1 MLLDARGTLVSDIGK
16 GRRANHSKERTRMA
30 RCRYQDGYLFVRGRK
45 RKMWVA
51 RWREDVIQAD
61 GAIQRVLR
69 SETLGPVSEIA
80 GRSEARMLLQ
90 NRLASLNSGQRR
102 AEATMTF
109 GIFVA
114 EQFVPDILPTL
125 KYATQKIYSLI
136 LRKHLLPRFRDCRL
150 CDISRAAVQQFVTS
164 KLKDGYA
171 WETTSHLRNLL
182 SKVMGTAVSWS
193 YLSDNPVHGVKMSE
207 RTLKRPHRFLTMEEV
222 RRLIAASDEPV
233 RTIVL
238 LAAMTGLRIGEIL
251 ALRWGRINLTTAAL
265 RVAETCYLGHFGTPK
280 SKASRRELPLPPLVV
295 QALLAHRSRLSD
307 TSAEALVFSTCR
319 GTPLA
324 SNNLRKRQ
332 LHPACVRAELAPIT
346 WHALRHTHGTL
357 LHEQGTP
364 LRVAQAQLGHSHM
377 TTTLEV
383 YTHASASGQR
393 QAVNQLE
400 NQLFP
405 NVPEFAQF
413 GQRPN

>member
-1 MLLDARGTLVSDIGK
+1 
-16 GRRANHSKERTRMA
+16 MA
-30 RCRYQDGYLFVRGRK
+30 RYRYQDGCLFIRGRK

-51 RWREDVIQAD
+51 RWREDVIQPD
-61 GAIQRVLR
+61 GAVLRVLR

-80 GRSEARMLLQ
+80 GRREARILLQ

-109 GIFVA
+109 GTFVA
-114 EQFVPDILPTL
+114 EQFEPDILPTL

-136 LRKHLLPRFRDCRL
+136 LRTHLLPRFRDCRL
-150 CDISRAAVQQFVTS
+150 CDITRAEVQQFVTS

-171 WETTSHLRNLL
+171 WETTNHFRTLL
-182 SKVMGTAVSWS
+182 SKIMSTAVSWN
-193 YLSDNPVHGVKMSE
+193 YLSDNPVHGVRMPE
-207 RTLKRPHRFLTMEEV
+207 RTLKRLNRFLTMEEV
-222 RRLIAASDEPV
+222 RRLIAASEEPV
-233 RTIVL
+233 CTIVL
-238 LAAMTGLRIGEIL
+238 LATMTGLRIGEIL
-251 ALRWGRINLTTAAL
+251 ALRWGRVNLSAGTL
-265 RVAETCYLGHFGTPK
+265 RVEETCYHGRFGTPK
-280 SKASRRELPLPPLVV
+280 TKASRRELPLPTVVV
-295 QALLAHRSRLSD
+295 QALLAHRLRSSETSD
-307 TSAEALVFSTCR
+307 EALVFCTSR

-332 LHPACVRAELAPIT
+332 LHPACVRAGFAPIN

-383 YTHASASGQR
+383 YTHASAGAQR
-393 QAVNQLE
+393 QAVDQLE
-400 NQLFP
+400 SQLFP
-405 NVPEFAQF
+405 NVPKFAAV
-413 GQRPN
+413 GHRPN

>member
-1 MLLDARGTLVSDIGK
+1 MLLNARGILRIDIGK
-16 GRRANHSKERTRMA
+16 GGRANHSKERKRMA
-30 RCRYQDGYLFVRGRK
+30 RCRYQDGYLFIRGRK

-51 RWREDVIQAD
+51 RWREDMIQPD
-61 GAIQRVLR
+61 GAVLRVLR

-80 GRSEARMLLQ
+80 GRREARVLLQ

-109 GIFVA
+109 GTFVA

-125 KYATQKIYSLI
+125 KYATQKSYSMI

-150 CDISRAAVQQFVTS
+150 CDITRAAVQQFTTA

-171 WETTSHLRNLL
+171 WETTDHLRTLL
-182 SKVMGTAVSWS
+182 SKVMGTAVSWN
-193 YLSDNPVHGVKMSE
+193 YLSDNPVHGVKMPE
-207 RTLKRPHRFLTMEEV
+207 RTLKRPHRFLITEEL
-222 RRLIAASDEPV
+222 RRLIAEAEEPV

-251 ALRWGRINLTTAAL
+251 ALRWGRVNLLAGTL
-265 RVAETCYLGHFGTPK
+265 RVEETCYHGHFGTPK
-280 SKASRRELPLPPLVV
+280 TRASRRELPLPSMVV
-295 QALLAHRSRLSD
+295 QALLAHRSRSSD
-307 TSAEALVFSTCR
+307 TSTEALVFCTCR

-332 LHPACVRAELAPIT
+332 LQSACARAELAPIN
-346 WHALRHTHGTL
+346 WHMLRHTHGTL
-357 LHEQGTP
+357 LHQQGTP
-364 LRVAQAQLGHSHM
+364 LRVAQAQLGHAHM

-383 YTHASASGQR
+383 YTHASAGAQR
-393 QAVNQLE
+393 QAVDQLE

-405 NVPEFAQF
+405 NVPKLAEV

>member
-1 MLLDARGTLVSDIGK
+1 
-16 GRRANHSKERTRMA
+16 
-30 RCRYQDGYLFVRGRK
+30 
-45 RKMWVA
+45 MWVA
-51 RWREDVIQAD
+51 RWREDVIQPD
-61 GAIQRVLR
+61 GAVLRVLR

-80 GRSEARMLLQ
+80 GRREARIILQ

-102 AEATMTF
+102 AEGTMSLGTF
-109 GIFVA
+109 VTK
-114 EQFVPDILPTL
+114 QFGPDILPTL

-150 CDISRAAVQQFVTS
+150 CDITRAEVQQFITG

-171 WETTSHLRNLL
+171 WETTNHLRTLL
-182 SKVMGTAVSWS
+182 SKVMGTAVSWN
-193 YLSDNPVHGVKMSE
+193 YLSDNPVHGVKMPE
-207 RTLKRPHRFLTMEEV
+207 RTLKRPHRFLTMEQV
-222 RRLIAASDEPV
+222 RRLIAASEEPV

-251 ALRWGRINLTTAAL
+251 ALRWGRVNLTAGSL
-265 RVAETCYLGHFGTPK
+265 RVEETCYHGRFGTPK
-280 SKASRRELPLPPLVV
+280 TKASRRELPLPSAVV
-295 QALLAHRSRLSD
+295 QALLAHRSPSSD
-307 TSAEALVFSTCR
+307 MSAEALVFCTCR

-332 LHPACVRAELAPIT
+332 LYPACVRADLPPIN
-346 WHALRHTHGTL
+346 WHTLRHTHGTL

-364 LRVAQAQLGHSHM
+364 LRVAQAQLGHAHM

-383 YTHASASGQR
+383 YTHASAIAQR
-393 QAVNQLE
+393 QAVDQLE

-405 NVPEFAQF
+405 NVPKF
-413 GQRPN
+413 GEVERRPN